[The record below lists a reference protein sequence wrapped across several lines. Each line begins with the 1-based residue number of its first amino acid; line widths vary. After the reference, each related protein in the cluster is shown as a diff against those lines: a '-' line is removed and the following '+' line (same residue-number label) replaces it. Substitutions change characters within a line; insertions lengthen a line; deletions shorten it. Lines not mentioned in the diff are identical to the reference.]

1 MCSRFHVPCASR
13 AGWGK
18 RQQGCAQSKV
28 LPHGLESRGLLGL
41 RQASCRFLEA
51 GFLPGH
57 SLQVAQCR
65 TDIALAEL
73 FGVITLSRTMRQ
85 QGWLGKAAAGLR
97 AVQGAAAR
105 AGAAGLLPLIDRH

>member
-1 MCSRFHVPCASR
+1 MEGGA
-13 AGWGK
+13 
-18 RQQGCAQSKV
+18 
-28 LPHGLESRGLLGL
+28 
-41 RQASCRFLEA
+41 
-51 GFLPGH
+51 
-57 SLQVAQCR
+57 
-65 TDIALAEL
+65 IAMAEL